1 MSDYLKVVYSE
12 ENTPYTSYP
21 AKLAKYLFDA
31 FDLKNKNT
39 LLEIGCGR
47 GEMLRNF
54 KDFGLQVNGIDL
66 SPEAPHFNKDIDI
79 KVGNV
84 EEEKLP
90 YSDNSFD
97 VIYSKSVLE
106 HFYYPERYMKEA
118 YRVLKPN
125 GVILTLVPDWESCYK
140 VYFDDYTHRTPFSKI
155 GLEDILKI
163 HSFEDVHVY
172 KFRQLPLLWKYPKLN
187 IASAIISPFIPV
199 RTKNKFLRFSRE
211 LMLVSSATKRVKI

>member
-12 ENTPYTSYP
+12 ENTPYTDYP
-21 AKLAKYLFDA
+21 SKLAKYLFDA
-31 FDLKNKNT
+31 FDLKEKNT
-39 LLEIGCGR
+39 MLEIGCGR

-54 KDFGLQVNGIDL
+54 KNLGLHVEGIDL
-66 SPEAPHFNKDIDI
+66 SPEAPNYHEDIEI
-79 KVGNV
+79 KVANV

-90 YSDNSFD
+90 YPDNSFD

-118 YRVLKPN
+118 YRVLKPG

-163 HSFEDVHVY
+163 HSFKDVHVY

-187 IASAIISPFIPV
+187 IISSIIAPFVPV
-199 RTKNKFLRFSRE
+199 RTKNKFLRWSRE
-211 LMLVSSATKRVKI
+211 LMLVSSATKGDDL